1 MRCDRCNSESVIF
14 QPYSGLH
21 LCSRHLVADVE
32 AKAKRVIRTHH
43 WMERNDHIAVA
54 LSGDKKSSALLRFFH
69 TLTSERRDITLSA
82 ITIDEGIT
90 GYRDPAGAVNLAA
103 SLGIPCAVGSFLDEY
118 GAGMDDIVARQGGS
132 QACSYC
138 GALRRFL
145 LNRIAREQ
153 GVTKLALGSTLDD
166 EALVVLTHLLNGEPE
181 HVLHPE
187 QQGAGMVQKI
197 RPFMHIPEQEVN
209 LYVGLHPG
217 GSGDRRCPYENDPLM
232 TDVRTLLTDYT
243 LRHPSTNH
251 SLVTLGTRISDASR
265 AQETKIHTCERC
277 GEPRGAVCPTCRIIG
292 EVRGGAV

>member
-14 QPYSGLH
+14 QRYSGLH
-21 LCSRHLVADVE
+21 LCRQHLAADIE
-32 AKAKRVIRTHH
+32 AKAKRAIRTHH

-69 TLTSERRDITLSA
+69 TLTSGRRDITLSA
-82 ITIDEGIT
+82 ITIDEGIA
-90 GYRDPAGAVNLAA
+90 GYRDPAGAVKFAE

-118 GAGMDDIVARQGGS
+118 GAGMDDMVAGRGRH

-145 LNRIAREQ
+145 LYRIAREQ

-166 EALVVLTHLLNGEPE
+166 EALVVLTNMLRGEPE
-181 HVLHPE
+181 QDPHPE
-187 QQGAGMVQKI
+187 LRDAGTVQKI
-197 RPFMHIPEQEVN
+197 RPFMHIPEPEVH
-209 LYVGLHPG
+209 LYAGLHPEG
-217 GSGDRRCPYENDPLM
+217 PSDRRCPYENDPLR
-232 TDVRTLLTDYT
+232 TDVRTLLTGYT

-265 AQETKIHTCERC
+265 AQETGIYTCERC

-292 EVRGGAV
+292 EVRGRAV